1 MELFMKTRV
10 ISSLIGLVVLILV
23 LLMFNTI
30 VLNIAVAVISLI
42 AVYELL
48 CATGCRQYRVLFFLS
63 MTFAAL
69 VPFFPVRFVA
79 QNLMVICYVYVL
91 AVFLL
96 LLKTHE
102 HLRVEQVAISVM
114 CSLLIP
120 FSLTTLVY
128 QRDSHGATLGIFYVL
143 ISLGSAWLSD
153 TGAYFAGRA
162 FGRRKLAP
170 QISPKKTVEGAI
182 GGAVFA
188 AFTMLFV
195 AWLYALMVSYVGYA
209 MDVFYL
215 RLLCMMPALTAVS
228 ILGDLS
234 ASVIKRQFGV
244 KDYGSIMPGHGG
256 VMDRFDSALT
266 VAPLVYL
273 ISQWIPLAQ
282 LVVK

>member
-1 MELFMKTRV
+1 MKTRV
-10 ISSLIGLVVLILV
+10 ISSLIGLVVLVLV
-23 LLMFNTI
+23 LLMFHTI

-42 AVYELL
+42 AVFELL
-48 CATGCRQYRVLFFLS
+48 CATGCKQYRVLFILA

-79 QNLMVICYVYVL
+79 QNLMVICYIYVL
-91 AVFLL
+91 AVLLL

-102 HLRVEQVAISVM
+102 HLHIEQVAISVM
-114 CSLLIP
+114 CSLLVP

-128 QRDSHGATLGIFYVL
+128 QRDSHGAILGIFYVL
-143 ISLGSAWLSD
+143 VSLGGAWLSD

-162 FGRRKLAP
+162 FGRHKLAP

-195 AWLYALMVSYVGYA
+195 AWLYSLMVSFIGYTV
-209 MDVFYL
+209 DIFYL
-215 RLLCMMPALTAVS
+215 RIFCMMPILTTVS

-234 ASVIKRQFGV
+234 ASVIKRQYGV

-273 ISQWIPLAQ
+273 ISQWVPLAQ
-282 LVVK
+282 LAVK

>member
-1 MELFMKTRV
+1 MKTRV

-23 LLMFNTI
+23 LLMFHTI
-30 VLNIAVAVISLI
+30 VLNVAVAVISLI
-42 AVYELL
+42 AVFELL
-48 CATGCRQYRVLFFLS
+48 CATGCRQYRVLFILA

-79 QNLMVICYVYVL
+79 QNLMVICYIYVL
-91 AVFLL
+91 AVLLL

-102 HLRVEQVAISVM
+102 QLHIEQVAISVM
-114 CSLLIP
+114 CSLLVP

-128 QRDSHGATLGIFYVL
+128 QRDSHGAILGIFYVL
-143 ISLGSAWLSD
+143 VSLGGAWLSD

-162 FGRRKLAP
+162 FGRHKLAP

-195 AWLYALMVSYVGYA
+195 AWLYSLMVSFIGYTV
-209 MDVFYL
+209 DIFYL
-215 RLLCMMPALTAVS
+215 RIFCMMPVLTAVS

-234 ASVIKRQFGV
+234 ASVIKRQYGV

-273 ISQWIPLAQ
+273 ISQWVPLAQ
-282 LVVK
+282 LAVK

>member
-1 MELFMKTRV
+1 MKTRV

-23 LLMFNTI
+23 LLMFHTI
-30 VLNIAVAVISLI
+30 VLNIAVAAISLI
-42 AVYELL
+42 AVFELL
-48 CATGCRQYRVLFFLS
+48 CATGCKQYRVLFILA

-79 QNLMVICYVYVL
+79 QNLMVICYIYVL

-102 HLRVEQVAISVM
+102 QLHIEQVAVSVM
-114 CSLLIP
+114 CSLLVP

-143 ISLGSAWLSD
+143 LSLGSAWLSD

-162 FGRRKLAP
+162 FGRHKLAP

-195 AWLYALMVSYVGYA
+195 AWLYTLMVSLFGFVV
-209 MDVFYL
+209 DVFYL
-215 RLLCMMPALTAVS
+215 RIFCMMPVLTAVS

-234 ASVIKRQFGV
+234 ASVIKRQFDV

-273 ISQWIPLAQ
+273 ISQWVPLAQ
-282 LVVK
+282 LR

>member
-1 MELFMKTRV
+1 MKTRV

-23 LLMFNTI
+23 LLMFHTI

-42 AVYELL
+42 AVFELL
-48 CATGCRQYRVLFFLS
+48 CATGCKQYRVLFILA

-79 QNLMVICYVYVL
+79 QNLMVICYIYVL
-91 AVFLL
+91 AVLLL

-102 HLRVEQVAISVM
+102 HLHIEQVAISVM
-114 CSLLIP
+114 CSLLVP

-128 QRDSHGATLGIFYVL
+128 QRDSHGAILGIFYVL
-143 ISLGSAWLSD
+143 VSLGGAWLSD

-162 FGRRKLAP
+162 FGRHKLAP

-195 AWLYALMVSYVGYA
+195 AWLYSLMVSFIGYTV
-209 MDVFYL
+209 DIFYL
-215 RLLCMMPALTAVS
+215 RIFCMMPILTTVS

-234 ASVIKRQFGV
+234 ASVIKRQYGV

-273 ISQWIPLAQ
+273 ISQWVPLAQ
-282 LVVK
+282 LAVK

>member
-1 MELFMKTRV
+1 MKTRV
-10 ISSLIGLVVLILV
+10 ISSLIGLVVLVVV

-30 VLNIAVAVISLI
+30 VLNIAVAAISLI
-42 AVYELL
+42 AVFELL
-48 CATGCRQYRVLFFLS
+48 CATGCKQHRALFFLS

-79 QNLMVICYVYVL
+79 QNLMVICYAYVL

-114 CSLLIP
+114 CSLLVP

-153 TGAYFAGRA
+153 TGAYFAGRV
-162 FGRRKLAP
+162 FGRRRLAP

-182 GGAVFA
+182 GGAIFA

-195 AWLYALMVSYVGYA
+195 AWLYALTVSSVGYA
-209 MDVFYL
+209 IDVFYL
-215 RLLCMMPALTAVS
+215 RLFCMMPVLTAVS

-282 LVVK
+282 LTVK